1 MSNLIFSTKPNTH
14 AQAIEQQLRDEIS
27 RQGFEPQ
34 GNIVFAI
41 GGDGTLLK
49 AIRDHLDSADLF
61 AGISAGS
68 LGFLQA
74 TESDDIPKLVT
85 ALKDQ
90 SYSTISA
97 PLLAA
102 RDTSGTIGYAF
113 NDISVERLGARAA
126 KFSLHI
132 GDSPGNFVGDGVI
145 FATPLGSTAYSLA
158 SGGPIIDSHLQ
169 DVFVVTPNNPH
180 VSSQYSSLQRP
191 HVMQG
196 DRVVAIMFS
205 NDSLTERPLQII
217 FDGYSQPL
225 MAGVEIFLSD
235 KTIKLMQLS
244 ADGFHN
250 RIEDKRL
257 GRN

>member
-1 MSNLIFSTKPNTH
+1 MGKLTFVTKPTRQALEVEDQLQSEIEEQDYAPTANT
-14 AQAIEQQLRDEIS
+14 
-27 RQGFEPQ
+27 
-34 GNIVFAI
+34 VFAI

-49 AIRDHLDSADLF
+49 AIRDHIDSASLF
-61 AGISAGS
+61 VGVSAGT

-74 TESDDIPKLVT
+74 TEPEDIPKLVA
-85 ALKDQ
+85 ALRDKT
-90 SYSTISA
+90 YSTIAA

-102 RDTSGTIGYAF
+102 RDTTGTIGYAF
-113 NDISVERLGARAA
+113 NDISIERLGARAA
-126 KFSLHI
+126 KFSLQI
-132 GDSPGNFVGDGVI
+132 GHSPGNFVGDGVI

-169 DVFVVTPNNPH
+169 DVFVITPNNPH

-196 DRVVAIMFS
+196 DRVVTVMI
-205 NDSLTERPLQII
+205 DSQTVAERPLQVI

-225 MAGVEIFLSD
+225 TQGLEIFLSS
-235 KTIKLMQLS
+235 KKVQLLQLS
-244 ADGFHN
+244 SDGFHN